1 MAKEPDDKT
10 PPKKPRL
17 TLVPKVPK
25 ERAAKEPTKIV
36 IKGHETFEHAGMTAT
51 MIDGQIHFLDRSYAD
66 SIGRIGY
73 NIHYTIEEN
82 SLELQ
87 AFGTLKLVN
96 GVFAIG
102 GNGAEIPIKA
112 YWLNADQLMILTMQS
127 RTPKGVAFRKVL
139 VDLIRALREGR
150 LVYADGAM
158 IEAQPKPADVRAIP
172 AEKRPAI
179 RQRELGPRD
188 QVSPYLRSID
198 KRDDARTADSMAHDA
213 RMAKIAPPPEAF
225 ITDETGQ
232 LRMRYSTLA
241 TVIEKDLYDVY
252 YRCLERHGTAF
263 KVAPKWTREE
273 LYGHYSYAPNDD
285 GRHEAPYVTLA
296 QAVAVAFDMRAS
308 DREDDIVEAF
318 RRFMRVLSGYA
329 EETARHAAQRA
340 EWEAR
345 LENAPT
351 VLGLLKR
358 NADGL
363 ERLAEK
369 IDRQTDAF
377 REMQVRLA
385 GLETAITA
393 KQSRPIWQFWRR
405 G

>member
-1 MAKEPDDKT
+1 MAKGPDDKT
-10 PPKKPRL
+10 PPKKPPHL
-17 TLVPKVPK
+17 TVVPKAPK
-25 ERAAKEPTKIV
+25 ERASKEPTQIV
-36 IKGHETFEHAGMTAT
+36 IKGHETFQHAGMTAT

-87 AFGTLKLVN
+87 AFGTLKLVS

-139 VDLIRALREGR
+139 VDLIKALREGR

-158 IEAQPKPADVRAIP
+158 IEAQPKPAAVKAIP
-172 AEKRPAI
+172 AHRRPLI
-179 RQRELGPRD
+179 CQSELGPRD
-188 QVSPYLRSID
+188 QVSPQLRSILKIED
-198 KRDDARTADSMAHDA
+198 EGTADRMLHDA
-213 RMAKIAPPPEAF
+213 RMEKIAPSLEAF
-225 ITDETGQ
+225 LTDETGQ

-241 TVIEKDLYDVY
+241 TILKRDLNEVY
-252 YRCLERHGTAF
+252 YKC
-263 KVAPKWTREE
+263 VADYGHIARIAPLWTREE
-273 LYGHYSYAPNDD
+273 LYGHFSYAPNDL
-285 GRHEAPYVTLA
+285 GRHEAPYLTLA
-296 QAVAVAFDMRAS
+296 QAVAIAVDMRAGHL
-308 DREDDIVEAF
+308 EDEIVEAF
-318 RRFMRVLSGYA
+318 RRYMRVLSGYA

-340 EWEAR
+340 EWEAK
-345 LENAPT
+345 LVNAPT

-358 NADGL
+358 VSDGQDHL
-363 ERLAEK
+363 AAQIHEQSSRLSAVEAAIASTAERKRAPG
-369 IDRQTDAF
+369 RGW
-377 REMQVRLA
+377 R
-385 GLETAITA
+385 
-393 KQSRPIWQFWRR
+393 FWRT